1 MKGLKVS
8 QSKSQID
15 SIKKSTLT
23 ANESNGVLK
32 SGKKINDEINKIQK
46 KIEEF

>member
-15 SIKKSTLT
+15 SIKKSALT
-23 ANESNGVLK
+23 ANDSNNGVLK
-32 SGKKINDEINKIQK
+32 SGKKLNDEISKIQK
-46 KIEEF
+46 KI